1 MSPFYILNNS
11 VKNYR
16 IFVIIGICVP
26 AAVCNHLAVMFPSHL
41 NSVSMLP
48 CKTQKLRALRIPKLC
63 HYIQILTGAKVHI
76 EKLCPEVLQC
86 CTTERHNFSMLIEA
100 DSQYLFCYITENSK
114 IYQLSNSWFLVK
126 CGMQNIDTE
135 QS

>member
-48 CKTQKLRALRIPKLC
+48 CKTQKLRAL
-63 HYIQILTGAKVHI
+63 
-76 EKLCPEVLQC
+76 
-86 CTTERHNFSMLIEA
+86 
-100 DSQYLFCYITENSK
+100 
-114 IYQLSNSWFLVK
+114 
-126 CGMQNIDTE
+126 
-135 QS
+135 